1 MNVTIYTK
9 SNCKFCVNSK
19 MLLSSKGINYTEL
32 KLDEDFSRES
42 FLEIFPNAKSFPVVV
57 IDGFNIGGFE
67 NLKKYLTEETQDNRK
82 LLNEGI
88 FYD

>member
-42 FLEIFPNAKSFPVVV
+42 LLEIFPNAKSFPVVV

-88 FYD
+88 